1 MGMMMPGGGGSNGK
15 MGYDRAI
22 VTFSPDGRLFQV
34 EYAREAI
41 KRAATSIGIKFKD
54 GVVLA
59 GARNFDKLSSKKGN
73 KKIHQIDESLGAA
86 SAGLIAD
93 GRVLIDQA
101 RTEAQSY
108 RISYEEPIDVRS
120 MAEKV
125 GDHMQK
131 HTKYGGL
138 RPMGVSFLIGG
149 YDEVPKLFETDV
161 GGEIYGWR
169 AQAIGKNREEH
180 REKLEEKWE
189 EGMNEEEAIKLAVD
203 CLEEEDVTIRVSVI
217 NEEGYRE
224 LDQEEIDEH
233 M

>member
-1 MGMMMPGGGGSNGK
+1 

-41 KRAATSIGIKFKD
+41 KRAATSLGIKFED

-59 GARNFDKLSSKKGN
+59 GLRNFDKLSSEEGN
-73 KKIHQIDESLGAA
+73 KKVHQIDEAIGAA

-93 GRVLIDQA
+93 GRILVDQA
-101 RTEAQSY
+101 RTEAQIY

-120 MAEKV
+120 MAEKM
-125 GDHMQK
+125 GDTMQQ

-161 GGEIYGWR
+161 GGEIYGWN
-169 AQAIGKNREEH
+169 AQAIGKDREKC
-180 REKLEEKWE
+180 REKLEKGWK
-189 EGMNEEEAIKLAVD
+189 EGMSEEEAIELAVE
-203 CLEEEDVTIRVSVI
+203 CLGKEDMTIRAAVI
-217 NEEGYRE
+217 DKDGYRE
-224 LDQEEIDEH
+224 LSKDELDKY